1 MRRPIRTS
9 PTDGVAVRA
18 LVDRPTGEGGG
29 RAESVGGVTEQR
41 DRCDVLIRTRRQGRP
56 GHEIS
61 RRGTQG
67 IASEHHAGVRA
78 ASRHGLNVG
87 AYIVGADGGV
97 QVGGIVDSIHPD
109 RHRHLGAQRIDE
121 CIADCADAGW
131 FLSAASEN
139 HFGIGALG
147 RCRRNQRRCPKGRRC
162 RGNHQCRGE
171 RGGGRQAEDTV
182 RAWCYRN
189 RPHNTIFGSIVACV
203 TSRSELRHSLP
214 GWFRRTQATTLV
226 RNNLRQTERAVD
238 PCSYSL

>member
-1 MRRPIRTS
+1 MRAADATANSCLSHRWGRRPRT
-9 PTDGVAVRA
+9 
-18 LVDRPTGEGGG
+18 G
-29 RAESVGGVTEQR
+29 RSSYRRRRGPGGVGWRRYRTTRPLRCADPYPAAGSPWSR
-41 DRCDVLIRTRRQGRP
+41 DQP
-56 GHEIS
+56 PWH
-61 RRGTQG
+61 QG

-189 RPHNTIFGSIVACV
+189 RPHNTIFGSIVAYV
-203 TSRSELRHSLP
+203 TSRGRCR
-214 GWFRRTQATTLV
+214 GRRS
-226 RNNLRQTERAVD
+226 
-238 PCSYSL
+238 P